1 MFTDHSQFNY
11 EQPKMTYDK
20 ETGDVTIHDPE
31 DDKKKKRIINNVDEI
46 EAEKRALFA
55 EAGLDEEGMPLDTN
69 PEDVDPSDLAKRL
82 RKATAAL
89 EEEYD
94 FDPTQLYAFSRD
106 FMRIDVGLMI

>member
-1 MFTDHSQFNY
+1 
-11 EQPKMTYDK
+11 MTYDK